1 MPCLCLWNGI
11 CEVSWGRLAWVMD
24 WVGIGV
30 YIVGVDVLLVWFVC
44 AIVDY
49 GRGWSCSDINVV
61 LSKRQEV
68 TYLYVD
74 YLKGI
79 GGWFHTV
86 LRITSLG

>member
-1 MPCLCLWNGI
+1 
-11 CEVSWGRLAWVMD
+11 MD

-30 YIVGVDVLLVWFVC
+30 YVVGVDVLLVWFVC

-68 TYLYVD
+68 NYLYVD

-79 GGWFHTV
+79 VGWFYTI
-86 LRITSLG
+86 LKISSLGLFSFGTRLPSRHEPDGYLIY